1 MRIRVTGS
9 SYERFLY
16 ICAKHQIFLW
26 DLQSVDNAY
35 EMNLSIRDFRMLRPL
50 ARKSSTK
57 VRIIERYGL
66 PFFLHTHRN
75 RKMLFFGMLLGVILM
90 IVLSGFIWDIH
101 IEGNQMQTDDV
112 IYDFLAEQDIR
123 HGIRK
128 SSVDCKLLAAEFRKA
143 FDNFIW
149 VSVKIQGTRLL
160 IDVKENTDL
169 TIDEKT
175 DYGPS
180 DLISNVNGTVKEII
194 TRSGT
199 PLVKAGDVIKKGQPL
214 VLGQVA
220 IYDDAGEVSDYQY
233 CAADADIYV
242 ETTYRY
248 KQSLSMKYIK
258 KEYTGKEVSGG
269 FLRILNKGFAFTG
282 RRKSEEKFDAIQTEH
297 QLRLFE
303 HFYLPVH
310 WGKIR
315 CREYKL
321 VEKTYTKEEAVRKSQ
336 GILDKF
342 LFKNKEKG
350 VQILENNVKIE
361 AGLKNCTAE
370 GIITF
375 IEKAGKRVERN
386 LGE

>member
-1 MRIRVTGS
+1 MVKQFLQYAKGHVRIRVTGS
-9 SYERFLY
+9 SYERFLN

-175 DYGPS
+175 LRSQRP
-180 DLISNVNGTVKEII
+180 DLKRE
-194 TRSGT
+194 RDR
-199 PLVKAGDVIKKGQPL
+199 KGDHH
-214 VLGQVA
+214 
-220 IYDDAGEVSDYQY
+220 
-233 CAADADIYV
+233 
-242 ETTYRY
+242 T
-248 KQSLSMKYIK
+248 
-258 KEYTGKEVSGG
+258 
-269 FLRILNKGFAFTG
+269 LRHT
-282 RRKSEEKFDAIQTEH
+282 S
-297 QLRLFE
+297 
-303 HFYLPVH
+303 
-310 WGKIR
+310 
-315 CREYKL
+315 C
-321 VEKTYTKEEAVRKSQ
+321 
-336 GILDKF
+336 
-342 LFKNKEKG
+342 
-350 VQILENNVKIE
+350 
-361 AGLKNCTAE
+361 
-370 GIITF
+370 
-375 IEKAGKRVERN
+375 
-386 LGE
+386 